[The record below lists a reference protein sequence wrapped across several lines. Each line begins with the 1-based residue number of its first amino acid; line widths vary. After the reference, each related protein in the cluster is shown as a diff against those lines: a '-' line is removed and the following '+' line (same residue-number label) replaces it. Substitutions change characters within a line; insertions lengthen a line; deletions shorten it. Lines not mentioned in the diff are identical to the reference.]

1 MRISTNV
8 TYNDFIKNLGANA
21 SKVQKSLNQLSSLKE
36 VSQSS
41 DNPLLV
47 SKIMNLNV
55 SLSRNATFN
64 QEIKDTRSW
73 VQTQDSALSNVG
85 DSMRRIRDLIQSTGS
100 GTKDAD
106 AVRANKNEIQQEIQ
120 GMVEALNTNFD
131 GRYIFG
137 GQNTT
142 EPPFALVRRDPAD
155 VNSEVVGI
163 AYNGS
168 PTNISREIA
177 DKVTIDVPTNGGEMM
192 SVNGEGLS
200 DLFGDVVKQI
210 NIYLGESDQTPPLP
224 AGNDADLKKFTDEFM
239 KKIDMFSDNIV
250 NFRTKIGAV
259 DNRLKS
265 AEQRNESDKINLTSA
280 LSERQ
285 DVDIAEKYMEYQNQ
299 MLAYQT
305 TMAMGTKIMQTSIL
319 DYVR

>member
-1 MRISTNV
+1 MRVSSNV

-21 SKVQKSLNQLSSLKE
+21 SKVQKTLNQLSSLKE

-142 EPPFALVRRDPAD
+142 EPPFAVIRRDPQDA
-155 VNSEVVGI
+155 NSEVVGI
-163 AYNGS
+163 EYNGS

-177 DKVTIDVPTNGGEMM
+177 DKVTIDLPTNGGEMM
-192 SVNGEGLS
+192 TVNGEELK
-200 DLFGDVVKQI
+200 DLFGDVVNQI
-210 NIYLGESDQTPPLP
+210 NIYLGESDQTPPP
-224 AGNDADLKKFTDEFM
+224 SAGNDVDLKKFTDEFM